1 MILRFVD
8 DPSPCFEHL
17 PAHLARNFGLAV
29 DVRHVRPERV
39 FRLEL
44 DAAQRADCGFVRA
57 VLLVRS
63 PSQLG
68 VERLFAN
75 LAAAEPLHA
84 PVLVEVVPHQPVAGE
99 VGRTDGA
106 GVQGGFPDGGV
117 RFAQL
122 DVVAVADLGVEPALT
137 LFARVH
143 RDFELWRRNSVGFG
157 CVPARI
163 GRL

>member
-1 MILRFVD
+1 M
-8 DPSPCFEHL
+8 
-17 PAHLARNFGLAV
+17 
-29 DVRHVRPERV
+29 
-39 FRLEL
+39 
-44 DAAQRADCGFVRA
+44 
-57 VLLVRS
+57 RS

-106 GVQGGFPDGGV
+106 GVQGGFPDGGI

-122 DVVAVADLGVEPALT
+122 DVVTVADLGVKPALA
-137 LFARVH
+137 LFARVD
-143 RDFELWRRNSVGFG
+143 RDVELWRRDSVGFV
-157 CVPARI
+157 CVP
-163 GRL
+163 GRFRLL